1 METRIRELRKT
12 RGLSLKQIAERIGT
26 SGRQLSRWERGQPGL
41 SLEWM
46 GRIAAALDCRLAD
59 LLSAEDHD
67 LDEEELGCCR
77 RGLNALG

>member
-12 RGLSLKQIAERIGT
+12 RGLTLKQIAERIGT
-26 SGRQLSRWERGQPGL
+26 SGRQPSRWERSQPGL

-67 LDEEELGCCR
+67 LDEEEL
-77 RGLNALG
+77 AVVAAV